1 MQPSGYDHAMI
12 QFRFI
17 SALFLLV
24 ISLVLTS
31 GAGATVA
38 SLIQE
43 GNAPACC
50 DADAGKASLPLDT
63 PCSEPDCQC
72 ISCLSFVVP
81 PCSYRLAYDYSFA
94 AASFNSLVEAL
105 PLEFFKSIDYPPEFS

>member
-1 MQPSGYDHAMI
+1 MI

-17 SALFLLV
+17 FALILLV

-38 SLIQE
+38 SLLQE
-43 GNAPACC
+43 GTASTCC
-50 DADAGKASLPLDT
+50 EVDANKSNSPLDV

-72 ISCLSFVVP
+72 ISCLSFVMP
-81 PCSYRLAYDYSFA
+81 LYSYQPTYNDSHATS
-94 AASFNSLVEAL
+94 SFNSLVKTP
-105 PLEFFKSIDYPPEFS
+105 PLEYFKKIDYPPELS